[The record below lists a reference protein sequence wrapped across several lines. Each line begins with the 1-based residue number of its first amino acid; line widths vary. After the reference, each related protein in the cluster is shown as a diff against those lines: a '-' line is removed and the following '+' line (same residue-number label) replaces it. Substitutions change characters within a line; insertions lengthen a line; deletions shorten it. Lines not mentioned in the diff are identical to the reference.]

1 MAEVRKQYPDALI
14 ESHFDKEA
22 YGERVGHIEVPWPK
36 RKMNLFKTFLKN
48 LASLIIPKGDSAIRL
63 PMLMAT
69 LTDLVKFIVSFQTL
83 LSLSSKLL
91 YIDKPNQTRKTK
103 L

>member
-1 MAEVRKQYPDALI
+1 
-14 ESHFDKEA
+14 
-22 YGERVGHIEVPWPK
+22 
-36 RKMNLFKTFLKN
+36 
-48 LASLIIPKGDSAIRL
+48 L